1 MATIEQ
7 IIKDLEDIRDS
18 GGVRSTGGGT
28 AASRRTAA
36 LQAKEAITNSKE
48 FNKNTKQRLDLEIKA
63 LRIAQNQYKLDEK
76 EYRVIGEQ
84 IKTREKQIE
93 TNEKFNEITKKVG
106 QSFVGLGKAA
116 FEGSGS
122 ISAFTDNVKG
132 LGILG
137 NRLDVNI
144 ETFRQ
149 LSQSGAN
156 FGKSIVDLRVAAGE
170 AALPLDDF
178 ASLVA
183 NNSQN
188 LAALFGSTTQG
199 AKRIAELGRITREV
213 GIERLAPLGLTV
225 DEINETLLLNLDSQ
239 RRTGILGRLTDE
251 QRTESAINFAE
262 QLDRLA
268 KLTGQQRDEL
278 RSQIEQQKSNERF
291 QAALQGQT
299 DATRQRLQ
307 AFAGTV
313 AGISPELAT
322 GFQDLIANAGVPVTE
337 SALALVQ
344 NIPGARSVIND
355 LISGVVSSEEA
366 LVRIRD
372 ISAGSV
378 DRFRQATVTGQVEFL
393 QLQGGIIELG
403 RRITDSGAVF
413 DEQSQSASSLVRN
426 LTTFEQATKVLS
438 SQFQGIET
446 ALLKSFGPALGG
458 LVGGIQ
464 SAFGAGGFV
473 AKALAGAPALT
484 ASLIGAALIGK
495 VLFGPA
501 MQVITTAK
509 GVAMGINMSKGGSMF
524 GPMGDKMGRALGK
537 GGTGRG
543 GAFGNFARTGIG
555 RGVGAVGLGANALTA
570 VTTLTDK
577 DKSNDAAGF
586 GTLAGTVLG
595 GALGLLAGPGGA
607 LLGAS
612 LGGMAGGAIGGMF
625 GGGKQYGGGM
635 EAGKTYL
642 TGEAGPELIKSGV
655 NSAVVAN
662 QDLQKTFDTTNL
674 ETKMASMSTELNN
687 ANKALASMVNGVNT
701 LVAVESRALKAVETT
716 ARKDRNQVG
725 MV

>member
-18 GGVRSTGGGT
+18 GGARSTGGGT

-76 EYRVIGEQ
+76 EYKVIGEQ

-116 FEGSGS
+116 FEGQGS

-156 FGKSIVDLRVAAGE
+156 FGKSIVDLRLAAAE

-178 ASLVA
+178 ATLVA

-213 GIERLAPLGLTV
+213 GIKRLAPLGLTV
-225 DEINETLLLNLDSQ
+225 EEINETLLLNLDAQ
-239 RRTGILGRLTDE
+239 RRTGVLGQLTDT
-251 QRTESAINFAE
+251 QRINSAIAFAE
-262 QLDRLA
+262 ELDRLA

-278 RSQIEQQKSNERF
+278 RAGIESQKANERF

-299 DATRQRLQ
+299 EETRRRLQ
-307 AFAGTV
+307 GFATTV
-313 AGISPELAT
+313 QGISPELAE

-344 NIPGARSVIND
+344 NIPGATSVVKD
-355 LISGVVSSEEA
+355 LISGVVSSEQA

-372 ISAGSV
+372 LSAGSI
-378 DRFRQATVTGQVEFL
+378 DRFKQATVTGQVEFL
-393 QLQGGIIELG
+393 QLQSGIIELG
-403 RRITDSGAVF
+403 RRINDTDAVF
-413 DEQSQSASSLVRN
+413 GEQNKSATSLVSN

-446 ALLKSFGPALGG
+446 ALLKAFGPALGG

-464 SAFGAGGFV
+464 TIFGAGGAV

-484 ASLIGAALIGK
+484 ASLIGTALIGK

-524 GPMGDKMGRALGK
+524 GGMGATMGKALGK
-537 GGTGRG
+537 GGTGKG

-570 VTTLTDK
+570 FTSLTDK
-577 DKSNDAAGF
+577 DKSNDASGIGTIAGS
-586 GTLAGTVLG
+586 VLG
-595 GALGLLAGPGGA
+595 GALGLIGGPAGA

-625 GGGKQYGGGM
+625 GGGKQFGGGM
-635 EAGKTYL
+635 DAGKTYL
-642 TGEAGPELIKSGV
+642 TGEAGPELITTGTR
-655 NSAVVAN
+655 SAVTAN
-662 QDLQKTFDTTNL
+662 QDLKNTFNTEAL
-674 ETKMASMSTELNN
+674 ENKMNSTVSELNA
-687 ANKALASMVNGVNT
+687 ANKTLTNMVNSVNT
-701 LVAVESRALKAVETT
+701 LVAVESRALKAVEKT
-716 ARKDRNQVG
+716 ARKESQIGIV
-725 MV
+725 